1 MKYRKYKKIDKNISV
16 LGFGGWQLGNA
27 DFWGD
32 MTYDYGVELV
42 KEAINKGVNFFDTAP
57 GYSEGL
63 SERIIG
69 EGIKGYRDKV
79 FINTKFGHK
88 ADGTSDFSVS
98 SIKES
103 IESSCE
109 RLNTDYLDSVI
120 IHNPEK
126 YILEGKTDHF
136 IELDRLKKLGKI
148 RAYGVSVDSLEELKV
163 ILNNIELDVIE
174 VMFNIIHQEV
184 TEVFDEIEK
193 RGILLI
199 IKVPLDSGWLTGKYN
214 DLSEFS
220 GIRKRWDSD
229 TKKTRNNIINEIK
242 SIDKDENLVKYA
254 ISFILSFSAVTTVI
268 PGVKNKNQLASNIES
283 VNFELSEQTK
293 MKLINLYNKVIKKQN
308 IPW

>member
-1 MKYRKYKKIDKNISV
+1 MKYRKFNRIDRNISV
-16 LGFGGWQLGNA
+16 LGFGGWQLGNT

-32 MTYDYGVELV
+32 MTYEYGVELV
-42 KEAINKGVNFFDTAP
+42 KEAVSKGVNFFDTAP
-57 GYSEGL
+57 GYSNGL

-69 EGIKGYRDKV
+69 EGIKGFRDKV

-98 SIKES
+98 SILDS

-109 RLNTDYLDSVI
+109 RLGTDYLDSII

-126 YILEGKTDHF
+126 YILEGKSDHF
-136 IELDRLKKLGKI
+136 IELDRLKRLGKI
-148 RAYGVSVDSLEELKV
+148 KAYGVSVDSLEELKI
-163 ILNNIELDVIE
+163 ILNNIEVDVIE

-214 DLSEFS
+214 DLSEFT
-220 GIRKRWDSD
+220 GIRNRWDND
-229 TKKTRNNIINEIK
+229 TKKTRSNIINEIK
-242 SIDKDENLVKYA
+242 SIVKDENLVKYA

-268 PGVKNKNQLASNIES
+268 PGVKNKNQLLSNIES
-283 VNFELSEQTK
+283 VNYELSNQIK
-293 MKLINLYNKVIKKQN
+293 KQLITLYNEVIKKQN

>member
-1 MKYRKYKKIDKNISV
+1 MKYKKYKKIDKEISV
-16 LGFGGWQLGNA
+16 LGFGGWQLGNTE
-27 DFWGD
+27 FWGN

-42 KEAINKGVNFFDTAP
+42 KDAINKGVNFFDTAP
-57 GYSEGL
+57 GYSNGL

-98 SIKES
+98 SIIES
-103 IESSCE
+103 AESSCE
-109 RLNTDYLDSVI
+109 RLGTDYLDSII

-136 IELDRLKKLGKI
+136 TELNRLKQLGKI
-148 RAYGVSVDSLEELKV
+148 KAYGVSVDSLEELKI

-214 DLSEFS
+214 DLSEFD
-220 GIRKRWDSD
+220 GIRNRWDTD

-242 SIDKDENLVKYA
+242 LIVNDEILVKYA
-254 ISFILSFSAVTTVI
+254 LSFILSFSAVTTVI
-268 PGVKNKNQLASNIES
+268 PGVKNKSQLASNIES
-283 VNFELSEQTK
+283 VNYELSEQIK
-293 MKLINLYNKVIKKQN
+293 KQLIDLYNRTIKKQN